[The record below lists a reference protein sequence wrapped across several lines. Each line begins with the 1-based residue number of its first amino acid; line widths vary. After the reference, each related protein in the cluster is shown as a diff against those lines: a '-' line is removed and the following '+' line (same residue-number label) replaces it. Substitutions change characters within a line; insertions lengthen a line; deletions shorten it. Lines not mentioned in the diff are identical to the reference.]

1 MESARSE
8 LPLFELVVGADKV
21 SVFTRFVRLV
31 LFLLGRSIPYSD
43 ARCLARYLAYQG
55 KSPADCCSHSS
66 LPLTGPG
73 NAPVLPFVPSRSR
86 ACFV

>member
-1 MESARSE
+1 MESAHSE

-43 ARCLARYLAYQG
+43 ARYLTRTLVASHDTSHTKG
-55 KSPADCCSHSS
+55 KVR
-66 LPLTGPG
+66 LT
-73 NAPVLPFVPSRSR
+73 AALTLLFH
-86 ACFV
+86 